1 MKLNKQVLVK
11 MDKEQFELVRER
23 ANRYQLPMGAYLRAK
38 VFDKIPFRDE
48 L

>member
-11 MDKEQFELVRER
+11 MDKEQFEKVRER
-23 ANRYQLPMGAYLRAK
+23 ANKYQLPMGAYLRAK
-38 VFDKIPFRDE
+38 VFDKIPFKDE